1 VIQSERPVSLVLI
14 AEARERARGWVRQ
27 NAAREPG
34 FAGAFFTGSSGELQ
48 ADAALPPTSDVDIVV
63 VLDVRTAPPKLG
75 TIVIDGLVLEV
86 TYAALAEFDDT
97 AAVARNYHLA
107 NSFRRDQLIADPTG
121 RLAELRDA
129 IAPFFHDPEAILARC
144 DNALDRIRSG
154 LAEIDATAAWQQ
166 QVMGWMFSTSITTH
180 VVLVAALRN
189 PTVRLRYAAAR
200 AVLVGLGRLDMYDEL
215 LDQLGV
221 RDLQAATIARQLDE
235 LEPLFDDAVGAA
247 STPFFFSSDISD
259 GARHIVFEG
268 SHALIADGLHR
279 EAVFWIIATYTRCMT
294 ILAADAPRLAAA
306 HEPTFRNAVTQL
318 LGVQSTGD
326 LLARAERTLASLPA
340 LRAFVAEQAAVQND
354 A

>member
-1 VIQSERPVSLVLI
+1 LLI
-14 AEARERARGWVRQ
+14 ADARQRARSWVEL

-34 FAGAFFTGSSGELQ
+34 FAGAFFTGSTGELS
-48 ADAALPPTSDVDIVV
+48 ADDALPATSDVDIVV
-63 VLDVRTAPPKLG
+63 VLDVQTAPPKLG
-75 TIVIDGLVLEV
+75 KIVADGLVLEV

-129 IAPFFHDPEAILARC
+129 IAPFFHRPEAIVARS
-144 DNALDRIRSG
+144 DNAMDRIRNG
-154 LAEIDATAAWQQ
+154 LAGIDAAAAWQQ
-166 QVMGWMFSTSITTH
+166 QVMGWMFSTSITAH

-200 AVLVGLGRLDMYDEL
+200 AVLLGLGRSDLYDEL

-221 RDLQAATIARQLDE
+221 RDLQPATVARQLE
-235 LEPLFDDAVGAA
+235 NLEPLFDDAVGAA

-268 SHALIADGLHR
+268 SRALIADGLHR

-294 ILAADAPRLAAA
+294 ILAADAPLLAATQ
-306 HEPTFRNAVTQL
+306 EPTFRNAVTQL

-326 LLARAERTLASLPA
+326 LLGRAQRTLASLPA
-340 LRAFVAEQAAVQND
+340 LRAFVAERAAVQNQ